1 MNELLGAFIPFSF
14 IQLSRN
20 AHIYIAPRL
29 GLGFGLGL
37 RFRLGFRGG
46 RFFSWA
52 AVPEPAEG
60 GRPEVFCKKKSS

>member
-1 MNELLGAFIPFSF
+1 MNFWELLFRLV
-14 IQLSRN
+14 LSSYQEM
-20 AHIYIAPRL
+20 HIYIAPRL